1 MAKKTPPQIALQV
14 GVKALL
20 QNEEGKYLFM
30 KRAEPFPGEMEAIWD
45 IPGGRITPGETQQE
59 ALLREV
65 REETGVTLTS
75 IIGVLG
81 VQDILRVFQKHI
93 VRVTYLAVC
102 KDVHDIKLD
111 PKEHSAYKWMS
122 LNETKD
128 LPLDTYLE
136 PIIKK
141 LQERFE

>member
-1 MAKKTPPQIALQV
+1 MAKKKTPQITLQV

-59 ALLREV
+59 ALVREV
-65 REETGVTLTS
+65 KEETGITITG

-81 VQDILRVFQKHI
+81 VQDILKVFQRHV
-93 VRVTYLAVC
+93 VRVTYLTVC
-102 KDVHDIKLD
+102 KDVNKVKLD
-111 PKEHSAYKWMS
+111 PKEHVEYKW
-122 LNETKD
+122 LTLKETDD
-128 LPLDTYLE
+128 LLLDEYVQ
-136 PIIKK
+136 PILQK